1 MGKVVTIF
9 NSYSSKMAWFL
20 VSWQSCPWPWKLM
33 TSQRVG
39 SAQAITAG
47 SGANGIIKKQKK
59 CLLLIFSP
67 NLAFNGLIL
76 VVLCSKVDFLN
87 LFTPW
92 KCYWKICFE
101 DSWAIFSSLSG
112 KKELELTTK
121 PFTSRTLHGLLI
133 RRMQNISLQTL
144 DMHRK
149 QNFALSPLLFFS
161 FFCLIFFSFA
171 GKRF

>member
-1 MGKVVTIF
+1 MV
-9 NSYSSKMAWFL
+9 ARFL
-20 VSWQSCPWPWKLM
+20 ISWQSCPWPWKLM

-39 SAQAITAG
+39 SAQAVMDG

-87 LFTPW
+87 LFIPW

-112 KKELELTTK
+112 EKELELTTK
-121 PFTSRTLHGLLI
+121 PFASRTLHGLLI
-133 RRMQNISLQTL
+133 RRTQNISLQTL
-144 DMHRK
+144 DMRRK
-149 QNFALSPLLFFS
+149 QNFAVSPLLFFS
-161 FFCLIFFSFA
+161 FSCLIFSLLLGNVFRKAFRIL
-171 GKRF
+171 GLDER

>member
-1 MGKVVTIF
+1 MGKVETIF
-9 NSYSSKMAWFL
+9 NSCSCMVARFL
-20 VSWQSCPWPWKLM
+20 VSWQSCPWPLQLM
-33 TSQRVG
+33 ISQRVG
-39 SAQAITAG
+39 SAQVITAG
-47 SGANGIIKKQKK
+47 SGANGIIQKQKK
-59 CLLLIFSP
+59 YLLLIFSP

-112 KKELELTTK
+112 EKELELTTK
-121 PFTSRTLHGLLI
+121 SFTSRTLHGLLI

-144 DMHRK
+144 DMRRK
-149 QNFALSPLLFFS
+149 LNFALSPLLFFS
-161 FFCLIFFSFA
+161 FSCLIFFSFA